1 MQDNIGQL
9 APYAG
14 ASREDRGFQ
23 YRMAAGVF
31 MLNILRVPFLGSECG
46 PSEGK
51 DPRSIDQRDC
61 GDGTRFDD
69 LIKAARPQALLSSI
83 PAQIAHRFLLD
94 GNPGAKDS
102 TPSIAQKRIASS
114 KGADT
119 PEPFRGIHLDSKST
133 LGQHC
138 LGLCDS
144 KFNRPTGVVQSYTHG
159 RFEVQGMGPV
169 AHSVGI
175 EA

>member
-1 MQDNIGQL
+1 
-9 APYAG
+9 
-14 ASREDRGFQ
+14 
-23 YRMAAGVF
+23 MAAGVF

-61 GDGTRFDD
+61 GDGRRFDD
-69 LIKAARPQALLSSI
+69 LIKAARPYALLSSI
-83 PAQIAHRFLLD
+83 PTQIDRSLLD
-94 GNPGAKDS
+94 GNSGAKNL
-102 TPSIAQKRIASS
+102 TPSIAQEGIASS
-114 KGADT
+114 RCADT
-119 PEPFRGIHLDSKST
+119 PEPLPRIHLDSKST

-144 KFNRPTGVVQSYTHG
+144 KFNRPTRVVQSSTHD
-159 RFEVQGMGPV
+159 RFEIQGMGPV